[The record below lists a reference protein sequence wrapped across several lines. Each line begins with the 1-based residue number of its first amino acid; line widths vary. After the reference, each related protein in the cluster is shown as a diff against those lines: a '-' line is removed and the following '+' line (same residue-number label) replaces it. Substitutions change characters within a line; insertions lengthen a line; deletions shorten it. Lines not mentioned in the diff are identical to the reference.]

1 MFSFCWQRAFKLFF
15 HKKKYWVWFYSKHNF
30 STKVMWLC
38 CNSSHWYHYIL
49 YHIIISAGEGN
60 HCLLYSLAKQ
70 SQTNRNQSF
79 KNVCHVRWRVSDL
92 SYARSFAC
100 WRGLLVQFYQSSFE
114 NEISTQL
121 FISVISSRLLFTELR
136 RSVEQL
142 ASHPRCPA
150 FLRTF
155 VFKFTAF
162 VEKLAPPMAPPPPQA
177 SASWGQKMLFNLL
190 LQISALY
197 I

>member
-1 MFSFCWQRAFKLFF
+1 
-15 HKKKYWVWFYSKHNF
+15 
-30 STKVMWLC
+30 MWLC

-79 KNVCHVRWRVSDL
+79 KNVCDVRWRVSDL

-100 WRGLLVQFYQSSFE
+100 WRGLLMQFYQSSFE

-162 VEKLAPPMAPPPPQA
+162 IEKLAPPMAPPPPQA
-177 SASWGQKMLFNLL
+177 SASWGEKCYLICFSKFQPCIFK
-190 LQISALY
+190 
-197 I
+197 